1 MPPTVD
7 SSFDRLAAPYDRGMA
22 PLERLWLR
30 GMRAA
35 LVPHASGRVLAIG
48 VGTGANLPF
57 YTTPDLSRLAA
68 IDESAE
74 MLAAA
79 AKRAGALSH
88 PTGGPGMARV
98 DLAQMNVEGLAFCDN
113 TFDTVVG
120 SLVLCSVL
128 DQRRALAEIRRVLA
142 RPDGR
147 LLLLEHMRPRAR
159 LLAWLADAAN
169 LPWYAA
175 NGRCHLNR
183 QTQEVVTGAGFRL
196 ERVDSH
202 LGGLFRLIVARIQG

>member
-1 MPPTVD
+1 MRQTVD
-7 SSFDRLAAPYDRGMA
+7 SSFDRLAVPYDRGMA
-22 PLERLWLR
+22 FLERLWL
-30 GMRAA
+30 GQMRAA
-35 LVPHASGRVLAIG
+35 MIPYAAGRVLEIG

-57 YTTPDLSRLAA
+57 YHAPAIASLAA

-79 AKRAGALSH
+79 ARRAGAL
-88 PTGGPGMARV
+88 PRATGGSGKMHV
-98 DLAQMNVEGLAFCDN
+98 DLAQMNAEGLAFGDS

-128 DQRRALAEIRRVLA
+128 DQQRALVEIRRVLA
-142 RPDGR
+142 RPEGR
-147 LLLLEHMRPRAR
+147 LLLMEHMRPRVR
-159 LLAWLADAAN
+159 PLAWLVDAAN
-169 LPWYAA
+169 LPWYAV

-183 QTQEVVTGAGFRL
+183 QTQKVVALAGFHL

-202 LGGLFRLIVARIQG
+202 LGGLFRLIIARAQA

>member
-1 MPPTVD
+1 MTPTVD
-7 SSFDRLAAPYDRGMA
+7 SSFDRLAVPYDRGMA

-30 GMRAA
+30 HMRAA
-35 LVPHASGRVLAIG
+35 MMPHAKGRVLEIG

-57 YTTPDLSRLAA
+57 YQPRTVTGLAA

-79 AKRAGALSH
+79 ARRAAALSQAAVH
-88 PTGGPGMARV
+88 PMPMPV
-98 DLAQMNVEGLAFCDN
+98 DMVQMDVEGLAFGDG

-128 DQRRALAEIRRVLA
+128 DQGRALAEIRRVLVK
-142 RPDGR
+142 PGGR
-147 LLLLEHMRPRAR
+147 LLLMEHMRPCIRP
-159 LLAWLADAAN
+159 LAWLADLAN
-169 LPWYAA
+169 LPWYAF

-183 QTQEVVTGAGFRL
+183 QTQEMVFRAGFRL
-196 ERVDSH
+196 EWVDSH
-202 LGGLFRLIVARIQG
+202 VGGLFRLIIARALA

>member
-1 MPPTVD
+1 MTPTLD
-7 SSFDRLAAPYDRGMA
+7 SSFDRLAVPYDRGMA

-30 GMRAA
+30 QMRAA
-35 LVPHASGRVLAIG
+35 MMPHAEGRVLEIG

-57 YTTPDLSRLAA
+57 YHTQAVTGLAA

-79 AKRAGALSH
+79 AQRAGALSH
-88 PTGGPGMARV
+88 AVGDPRSIRV
-98 DLAQMNVEGLAFCDN
+98 DLAQMDVEHLAFGDAA
-113 TFDTVVG
+113 FDTVVG

-142 RPDGR
+142 RPRGR
-147 LLLLEHMRPRAR
+147 LLLMEHMRPRVR
-159 LLAWLADAAN
+159 PLAWLADAAN
-169 LPWYAA
+169 LPWYAV

-183 QTQEVVTGAGFRL
+183 PTQDVVARAGFRL

-202 LGGLFRLIVARIQG
+202 LGGLFRLIVARAQG

>member
-1 MPPTVD
+1 MTRTLD

-30 GMRAA
+30 QMRAA
-35 LVPHASGRVLAIG
+35 MMPHAEGRVLEIG

-57 YTTPDLSRLAA
+57 YHAPAVAGLAA
-68 IDESAE
+68 VDESAE
-74 MLAAA
+74 MLATAA
-79 AKRAGALSH
+79 RRAGALSQAAS
-88 PTGGPGMARV
+88 GPLSMRV
-98 DLAQMNVEGLAFCDN
+98 DLAQMDVEHLAFGDG

-142 RPDGR
+142 RPRGR
-147 LLLLEHMRPRAR
+147 LLLMEHMRPRTR
-159 LLAWLADAAN
+159 PLAWLSDAAN
-169 LPWYAA
+169 SPWYAV

-183 QTQEVVTGAGFRL
+183 PTQEVVSRAGFRL

-202 LGGLFRLIVARIQG
+202 LGGLFRLIVARAQA

>member
-1 MPPTVD
+1 MTRTAD
-7 SSFDRLAAPYDRGMA
+7 SSFDRLALPYDRGMA

-30 GMRAA
+30 QMRAA
-35 LVPHASGRVLAIG
+35 MMPVAQGRVLEIG

-57 YTTPDLSRLAA
+57 YHPHAVTGLAA

-79 AKRAGALSH
+79 ARRAEAL
-88 PTGGPGMARV
+88 PQATGNPGRMRI
-98 DLAQMNVEGLAFCDN
+98 DLAQMDVEGLAFGDR

-120 SLVLCSVL
+120 SLVLCSVV
-128 DQRRALAEIRRVLA
+128 DQRRALAEIRRVLV
-142 RPDGR
+142 RPGGR
-147 LLLLEHMRPRAR
+147 LLLMEHMRPQVRP
-159 LLAWLADAAN
+159 LAWLADVAN
-169 LPWYAA
+169 LPWYAV

-183 QTQEVVTGAGFRL
+183 QTQEVVSRAGFRL

-202 LGGLFRLIVARIQG
+202 VGGLFRLIVARALA